1 MEKISFD
8 ATTLTHVNQYKTDKW
23 NIEKKI
29 GEVYWR
35 GLTTTTV
42 LNIQISE
49 VENNIS
55 NTSKYYYKCF
65 ECKN

>member
-8 ATTLTHVNQYKTDKW
+8 ATTLTHINQYNTDKQ

-35 GLTTTTV
+35 GLVTSTV
-42 LNIQISE
+42 LNIKISE